1 VVITRSGE
9 WSSAPVDGRVRLK
22 PDATSPQ
29 YESSAPTVSLV
40 ADGPPGTVPDLHG
53 MSAREAVRTLVK
65 LGMHARVSGDGF
77 VVSQDPP
84 AGAPLEPGTV
94 CRLVLERKPQP

>member
-1 VVITRSGE
+1 
-9 WSSAPVDGRVRLK
+9 
-22 PDATSPQ
+22 
-29 YESSAPTVSLV
+29 
-40 ADGPPGTVPDLHG
+40 
-53 MSAREAVRTLVK
+53 
-65 LGMHARVSGDGF
+65 MHARVSGDGF